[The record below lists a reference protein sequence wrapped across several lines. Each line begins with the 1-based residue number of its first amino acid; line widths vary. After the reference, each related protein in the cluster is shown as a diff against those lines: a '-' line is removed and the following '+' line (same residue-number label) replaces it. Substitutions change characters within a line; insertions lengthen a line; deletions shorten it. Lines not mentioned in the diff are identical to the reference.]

1 MDGTN
6 ADNEKVE
13 QLTDIFTDLTGES
26 STTERQHEDRWAS
39 VSADNSDVDAEE
51 TILSI
56 IQEMIDEYGI
66 QTSLDEDELVTLV
79 EQYHA
84 GKSDTEIARALGSS
98 SRDKTVARARISLH
112 LFQET
117 DFDAPFELS
126 RLRELFDQDTS
137 TGEIADTLSASKSTV
152 RAYARVL
159 AAETEAERAS
169 HEYQS
174 RFKQILTDT
183 ETGSDDTDQFSET
196 VSPTA
201 YASGLEDAVGSS

>member
-6 ADNEKVE
+6 TDSKKVE
-13 QLTDIFTDLTGES
+13 QLTDIFHDITGES

-39 VSADNSDVDAEE
+39 VSADNSDVDADN
-51 TILSI
+51 TIQSI
-56 IQEMIDEYGI
+56 IREMTDKYEI
-66 QTSLDEDELVTLV
+66 QTSLDEVELVTLV
-79 EQYHA
+79 QQYHA

-112 LFQET
+112 LFRDT

-126 RLRELFDQDTS
+126 QLRELLDQDAPTA
-137 TGEIADTLSASKSTV
+137 EIADTLSMSKSTI
-152 RAYARVL
+152 RAYVRVL
-159 AAETEAERAS
+159 TAETEAERAS

-174 RFKQILTDT
+174 RFEQILTDT
-183 ETGSDDTDQFSET
+183 ETDSDDTDQFSET

>member
-13 QLTDIFTDLTGES
+13 QHTDIFTDLTGES

-39 VSADNSDVDAEE
+39 VSAGNSDADDTTRGIVR
-51 TILSI
+51 
-56 IQEMIDEYGI
+56 EMTDEYGI
-66 QTSLDEDELVTLV
+66 QTSLDENELVTLV
-79 EQYHA
+79 QQYHA

-112 LFQET
+112 LFQKT

-126 RLRELFDQDTS
+126 QLRELLGQDAPT
-137 TGEIADTLSASKSTV
+137 EKIADTLSASKSTV

-159 AAETEAERAS
+159 DAETEAERAD

-174 RFKQILTDT
+174 RFKQALTDT
-183 ETGSDDTDQFSET
+183 ETDSDHTDQFSET
-196 VSPTA
+196 VSTSA

>member
-6 ADNEKVE
+6 TDSEKVE
-13 QLTDIFTDLTGES
+13 QLTDIFHEITGES

-39 VSADNSDVDAEE
+39 VSADSSDGDS
-51 TILSI
+51 TIRSI
-56 IQEMIDEYGI
+56 IREMTDEYGI
-66 QTSLDEDELVTLV
+66 QTSLDENELVTV
-79 EQYHA
+79 VQCYHA
-84 GKSDTEIARALGSS
+84 GQGDREIARALGSS
-98 SRDKTVARARISLH
+98 SDKTVARARISLH

-126 RLRELFDQDTS
+126 QLRELLDQDAS
-137 TGEIADTLSASKSTV
+137 NEEIADTLSASKTTV

-159 AAETEAERAS
+159 TAETEAERADY
-169 HEYQS
+169 EYQF
-174 RFKQILTDT
+174 RFEQALTDT
-183 ETGSDDTDQFSET
+183 ETDSDDTDQFSET